1 MGALSRRKGH
11 NHERWVAKRLREAFP
26 NATVRRSD
34 QGFGAH
40 EPDVVCEG
48 NAPVMAKRIWWECYH
63 GRRPDPKAK
72 LEQAERDSLDR
83 ERDWYSWIPV
93 VVWREHGSRVTSA
106 TLRHV
111 SLLYV
116 SQGAAIGMMITR
128 ADMLVTVPFD
138 DLLGLL
144 GGEVTT

>member
-11 NHERWVAKRLREAFP
+11 NHERWVAQRLREAFP
-26 NATVRRSD
+26 GATVRRSD

-48 NAPVMAKRIWWECYH
+48 NAPLIAKRIWWECYH
-63 GRRPDPKAK
+63 GRKPDPKAK

-83 ERDWYSWIPV
+83 ERGGYSWIPV
-93 VVWREHGSRVTSA
+93 VVWREHGSRTSSA
-106 TLRHV
+106 TLRYA

-116 SQGAAIGMMITR
+116 AKSINELRFRR

-144 GGEVTT
+144 GGDVAT